1 MDARVPSSSNDPGLD
16 ETSRLA
22 LLAELVLSSEDWLLQ
37 RMYRHFREQGYAAYS
52 STLTEAWRTAVRGV
66 SQTIVNA
73 LARYDAPP
81 DLPAELDYIRDS
93 VAQYG
98 VDKAGAHRAR
108 GVPLVM
114 YLGGLKYYR
123 QTYVDLVEESGLDE
137 AAVHVCRQFVHRVF
151 DRIELG
157 LCGEWFGLA
166 ETDRLREFQQ
176 RNAELTREKLK
187 YLTIFESLRD
197 PVILLDRSGRI
208 ENMNNAACEIF
219 GIGATPGTVY
229 YGEANL
235 AHLTAGL
242 GDLLSVE
249 DAGTDVERTLQT
261 RHGPRRFSVKRRPML
276 DISES
281 FLGAVVIL
289 TDITDYR
296 GALDAAE
303 RANSAKSEFVAAVSH
318 ELKTP
323 IHGILGMAELLQ
335 SSTLSRGQHSQIEAI
350 SASGE
355 ALLSLLNDVLDLS
368 KIEAGRLELEAID
381 FDLDH
386 LLDGTRALMQ
396 HQAFRK
402 GLDFTIRQ
410 GRGVPKRLRGDPAKL
425 GQVLLNLV
433 GNAIKFTDEGHVS
446 LQVSAR
452 KAEKAGAARLRFVV
466 EDTGI
471 GVSQAAR
478 DRLFQPFSQGD
489 LSISRRYGGTGLGL
503 VISKRIVEAFGGTVG
518 LDSVEGKGSAFWFEI
533 ELPRA
538 SSRAVSRM
546 SDKQASLPALSIL
559 AAEDN
564 DVNAM
569 VLTGFLELEGHKVTR
584 VRDGAAAVAAAANA
598 DFDVILMDLRMPG
611 MDGAEA
617 ARRIRALDDARRS
630 AVPILAVTAN
640 TQRARLAECL
650 AAGMDG
656 YVGKPY
662 RREEL
667 GVALRGIVPAG
678 RPEEDAG
685 VLIDDAVLTD
695 HAGLLGCDLVE
706 EIIEAVRDST
716 EMLVA
721 DIRKAADAGDRVRVG
736 DKAHALK
743 SAAANVGLTAL
754 AEMAATLEATAQN
767 GGDLIMVATLDAARA
782 KALCALDVVW
792 ERLCKK
798 R

>member
-1 MDARVPSSSNDPGLD
+1 MPG
-16 ETSRLA
+16 
-22 LLAELVLSSEDWLLQ
+22 
-37 RMYRHFREQGYAAYS
+37 
-52 STLTEAWRTAVRGV
+52 
-66 SQTIVNA
+66 
-73 LARYDAPP
+73 
-81 DLPAELDYIRDS
+81 
-93 VAQYG
+93 
-98 VDKAGAHRAR
+98 
-108 GVPLVM
+108 
-114 YLGGLKYYR
+114 
-123 QTYVDLVEESGLDE
+123 
-137 AAVHVCRQFVHRVF
+137 C
-151 DRIELG
+151 
-157 LCGEWFGLA
+157 
-166 ETDRLREFQQ
+166 
-176 RNAELTREKLK
+176 
-187 YLTIFESLRD
+187 
-197 PVILLDRSGRI
+197 
-208 ENMNNAACEIF
+208 
-219 GIGATPGTVY
+219 
-229 YGEANL
+229 
-235 AHLTAGL
+235 
-242 GDLLSVE
+242 
-249 DAGTDVERTLQT
+249 DVERTLQT
-261 RHGPRRFSVKRRPML
+261 CNGPRQFNVKRRPML

-296 GALDAAE
+296 GALEAAE
-303 RANSAKSEFVAAVSH
+303 QANSAKSEFVASVSH

-335 SSTLSRGQHSQIEAI
+335 SSTLNDGQHSQIEAI

-368 KIEAGRLELEAID
+368 KIEAGRMELEAID

-396 HQAFRK
+396 HRAFRK

-410 GRGVPKRLRGDPAKL
+410 GKGVPKRLSGDPAKL

-433 GNAIKFTDEGHVS
+433 GNAVKFTDEGHVS
-446 LQVSAR
+446 LEVSAR
-452 KAEKAGAARLRFVV
+452 KADKAGKARLRFVV

-471 GVSQAAR
+471 GISPVAR
-478 DRLFQPFSQGD
+478 ERLFQPFSQGD

-503 VISKRIVEAFGGTVG
+503 VISKRIVEAFGGKIGV
-518 LDSVEGKGSAFWFEI
+518 DSVEGEGSVFWFEI

-538 SSRAVSRM
+538 RRRAEPKMAV
-546 SDKQASLPALSIL
+546 KPASLPSLSIL

-569 VLTGFLELEGHKVTR
+569 VLKGFLELEGHRVTR
-584 VRDGAAAVAAAANA
+584 VRDGAAALAKAAKS

-617 ARRIRALDDARRS
+617 ARRIRALDDPRRS

-650 AAGMDG
+650 EAGMDG

-667 GVALRGIVPAG
+667 GVALRGIVPCGQPDGAEM
-678 RPEEDAG
+678 RAKTQ
-685 VLIDDAVLTD
+685 IDEAVLTD
-695 HAGLLGCDLVE
+695 HVGLLGCGTVG
-706 EIIEAVRDST
+706 EIIDAVREST
-716 EMLVA
+716 GVLVA
-721 DIRKAADAGDRVRVG
+721 EIRQAEGVGDRVRVG

-754 AEMAATLEATAQN
+754 AGIAAELEETAQN
-767 GGDLIMVATLDAARA
+767 GGDLVMVATLESARG
-782 KALCALDVVW
+782 KALSALDAVW
-792 ERLCKK
+792 ERLCKN